1 MIIHAMK
8 DTNTGGAPSDKPIS
22 AAGSGGAQPRHRVLV
37 ADDDSCIRQLTA
49 DVLIQSGYQAWA
61 VSDGAAAW
69 RALNEDSYDLL
80 ITDYNMPELTG
91 IELLRKLR
99 GARMALPVILVSGVV
114 PKEELIRYP
123 WLKPTATLL
132 KPYSVVA
139 LLGTVQ
145 EDLRAT
151 TSADQPGESRPT
163 WRDQPPSENLSL

>member
-69 RALNEDSYDLL
+69 RALNKDSYDLL

-99 GARMALPVILVSGVV
+99 GARMALPVILVSGVI
-114 PKEELIRYP
+114 PKEELILYP

-132 KPYSVVA
+132 KPYSVVE
-139 LLGTVQ
+139 LLGTVREVLQ
-145 EDLRAT
+145 TA
-151 TSADQPGESRPT
+151 TSAGRQGESRPT